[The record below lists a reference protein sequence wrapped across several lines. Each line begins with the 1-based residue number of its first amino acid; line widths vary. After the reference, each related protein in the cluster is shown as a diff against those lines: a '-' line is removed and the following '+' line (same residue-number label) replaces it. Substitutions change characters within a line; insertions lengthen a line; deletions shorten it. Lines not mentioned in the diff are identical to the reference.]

1 MKKILYELPSYLF
14 SILQGI
20 LIFLV
25 GYYFINLEYDQTLFI
40 MITFMLIRKNAD
52 KPCHYKSII
61 KCTFFTMIIFI
72 SLFIVAKIDFTIS
85 LVITIVAASML
96 TEKGDIRNT
105 FEHFNRGNEKKYI
118 YIEKYVENHKESKEL
133 EKFEDMLKA
142 ISENYKDK
150 YKANFYEIYKLK
162 FYDDKSLDKIV
173 EASNLNSR
181 RAVINALDMIAG
193 MFYSYMNLNNLD
205 EELTIVS

>member
-1 MKKILYELPSYLF
+1 MPISAYDNSGINELLETISNTLEDLPKEDIYKDSEFEDYVLYELKETKPY
-14 SILQGI
+14 SITK
-20 LIFLV
+20 
-25 GYYFINLEYDQTLFI
+25 D
-40 MITFMLIRKNAD
+40 
-52 KPCHYKSII
+52 
-61 KCTFFTMIIFI
+61 
-72 SLFIVAKIDFTIS
+72 
-85 LVITIVAASML
+85 
-96 TEKGDIRNT
+96 GDIWVV
-105 FEHFNRGNEKKYI
+105 K
-118 YIEKYVENHKESKEL
+118 SKEL

-142 ISENYKDK
+142 ISEKYKDK